1 MMLFLIEYNRNEG
14 RIVTFEKFSDNAS
27 KIAKNARLE
36 MELDLN
42 RRGVEREV
50 VLLQAVDEAALRRT
64 HQRYFAKLAERY
76 SEKLAELA
84 RVS

>member
-1 MMLFLIEYNRNEG
+1 
-14 RIVTFEKFSDNAS
+14 
-27 KIAKNARLE
+27 

-64 HQRYFAKLAERY
+64 HRRYFAKLAERY